1 MDDVD
6 EGNLSAYFEDMSLLE
21 NCTAVQTEECVILET
36 GFDDLDK
43 EMIRTVVQMIPDVLR
58 YLKSSGMERTYVKFS
73 RLLAEK
79 RFPLSNIA
87 FLLFSDVV
95 SWVVLCWQ
103 YTQYSL

>member
-95 SWVVLCWQ
+95 S
-103 YTQYSL
+103 